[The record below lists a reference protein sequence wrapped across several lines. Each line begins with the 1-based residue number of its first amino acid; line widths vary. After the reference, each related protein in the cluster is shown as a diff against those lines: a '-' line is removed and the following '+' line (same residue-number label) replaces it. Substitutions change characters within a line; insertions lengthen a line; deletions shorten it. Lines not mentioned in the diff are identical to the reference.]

1 MTYEELIARAAAD
14 PHVVGA
20 VLSGSRGRGPF
31 ARDDSDWDVR
41 LVFADDTPVEHA
53 RSFATPH
60 GSPVEVATMSLA
72 QFGADAT
79 DTELAWDRYSYV
91 HATLALDKL
100 EGRIAELLA
109 ARQTLPTAVAP
120 RIAAAALD
128 DYINSYFRAL
138 KNAGLGLE
146 LESHLDAG
154 ESISPL
160 LTTIFAI
167 HGRVRP
173 FNKFL
178 AWELREHPLPGDEW
192 SADRLLP
199 RLSAILATGAID
211 EQAALFRDV
220 ERLAR
225 EHGHGVVVDGWEP
238 DVPRLRSGRRT

>member
-1 MTYEELIARAAAD
+1 VTYEEVIARAAAD

-31 ARDDSDWDVR
+31 AGQDSDWDVR

-72 QFGADAT
+72 QFAGDET

-100 EGRIAELLA
+100 DGRIAQLLA
-109 ARQTLPTAVAP
+109 ARQTLPRALAP
-120 RIAAAALD
+120 RIAAASLD

-138 KNAGLGLE
+138 KNAARGLE
-146 LESHLDAG
+146 LESHLDAA

-160 LTTIFAI
+160 LTTIFAM

-178 AWELREHPLPGDEW
+178 AWELNEHPLPGDAW
-192 SADRLLP
+192 SANRLLP
-199 RLSAILATGAID
+199 RLSAILATGSIA
-211 EQAALFRDV
+211 EQAAMFRDV
-220 ERLAR
+220 EPLAR
-225 EHGHGVVVDGWEP
+225 ENGRGDVVDGWEP
-238 DVPRLRSGRRT
+238 DVAWLRQGSRG